1 VALNERPDRDGIT
14 PGDGAPG
21 VPNGCPDDERLAE
34 YADGVLDAEAREAIE
49 AHLET
54 CADCRSVLVET
65 MAFLGAEDAAASA
78 AAPAPAGGTA
88 AVTTS
93 VMPAALPQAARTTP
107 GPGPGIQSAGDLPST
122 GAQPRVVPF
131 RSRRWVTGVG
141 GVLAAAAALV
151 LIVRIAAPGWL
162 TWLPGAAGRP
172 PIDRLV
178 VALATQS
185 TRPVEG
191 RLMGGF
197 TYARPPS
204 PTRGGT
210 DRFGRVLSP
219 DVRHASAEIQR
230 FAEENPSANAR
241 AALGVALIV
250 DGDLDEAITT
260 LEQAAN
266 DRPDDAAILTN
277 LSAAYLARA
286 RWFNHPEDWPKAQ
299 AASERAIKLDPNA
312 PEPYFN
318 RALALEGL
326 DQREA
331 AAQAW
336 VDYAVR
342 DRDSAWTGEAEER
355 RKALSTQP

>member
-1 VALNERPDRDGIT
+1 VALNERPDRDGGIT

-21 VPNGCPDDERLAE
+21 LPNACPDDERLAE
-34 YADGVLDAEAREAIE
+34 YADGLLDAEAREAIE

-54 CADCRSVLVET
+54 CANCRSVVVET
-65 MAFLGAEDAAASA
+65 MAFLGAEDAAAAGGAASA
-78 AAPAPAGGTA
+78 AAPAPARGPA

-93 VMPAALPQAARTTP
+93 VTPAAPAQAP
-107 GPGPGIQSAGDLPST
+107 GVDVPST

-141 GVLAAAAALV
+141 TALAAAAALV

-162 TWLPGAAGRP
+162 TWLPGVGGRP
-172 PIDRLV
+172 PLDRLV

-210 DRFGRVLSP
+210 DMFGRALSP
-219 DVRHASAEIQR
+219 DVRQANAEIQK

-241 AALGVALIV
+241 AALGVALLV
-250 DGDLDEAITT
+250 NGDLDDAITT
-260 LEQAAN
+260 LEQAAK
-266 DRPDDAAILTN
+266 DQPDDPAVLTN
-277 LSAAYLARA
+277 VSAAYLARA
-286 RWFNHPEDWPKAQ
+286 RWFNHPEDWPKAL
-299 AASERAIKLDPNA
+299 AASERAISLDPNA

-326 DQREA
+326 ERREL

-336 VDYAVR
+336 ADYAVR
-342 DRDSAWTGEAEER
+342 DRNSAWTGEAEER
-355 RKALSTQP
+355 RKALSAQQP